1 MGFGAVIY
9 IYHRYLSDVDHG
21 PMEPIFSGFKPLTQ
35 SQRKV
40 GQYFLVAALFLLLQI
55 AVGAIMAHYYAERES
70 FYGINVNTW
79 LPFNFLRDVHIQT
92 PIIWIGLSWI
102 SAGIFMAPII
112 SGKEAKGQG
121 FLVDLLFYVTLLV
134 VGGAILGNYLG
145 IMGYIDKAWFW
156 LGNQGLSYIQLGR
169 LWQIGF
175 CIGLFLWSFIV
186 FRGMWPTWDGLKKP
200 PLSSGQVASS
210 LKTCSGP
217 ALSMSLFY
225 IALG

>member
-1 MGFGAVIY
+1 M
-9 IYHRYLSDVDHG
+9 
-21 PMEPIFSGFKPLTQ
+21 TQ

-121 FLVDLLFYVTLLV
+121 F
-134 VGGAILGNYLG
+134 
-145 IMGYIDKAWFW
+145 
-156 LGNQGLSYIQLGR
+156 
-169 LWQIGF
+169 
-175 CIGLFLWSFIV
+175 
-186 FRGMWPTWDGLKKP
+186 
-200 PLSSGQVASS
+200 
-210 LKTCSGP
+210 
-217 ALSMSLFY
+217 
-225 IALG
+225 